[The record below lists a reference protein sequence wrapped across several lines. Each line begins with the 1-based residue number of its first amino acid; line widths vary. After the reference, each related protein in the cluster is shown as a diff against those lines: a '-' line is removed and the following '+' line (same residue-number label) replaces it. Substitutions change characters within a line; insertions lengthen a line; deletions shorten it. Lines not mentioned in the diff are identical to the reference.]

1 MNSGEVLGIL
11 QKYKRDHAGKYGII
25 ELGIFGS
32 TARGDARVDSDVDI
46 CIKMDS
52 PNPFFLVH
60 IKEDLEGLIQRH
72 VDIVRVR
79 DKMNPQLRDR
89 IEKEG
94 RYV

>member
-1 MNSGEVLGIL
+1 MNRDEIL
-11 QKYKRDHAGKYGII
+11 DILRRYKKNHARKYGII

-32 TARGDARVDSDVDI
+32 TARGEAGAESDVDI
-46 CIKMDS
+46 CIKTDI

-60 IKEDLEGLIQRH
+60 IKEDIEGLIQKH

-79 DKMNPQLRDR
+79 DKMNPYLREK